1 NNKHTKYR
9 RYCQEI
15 CDMPD
20 PSRPSLLSY
29 WINQRTLRL
38 NTSGLCPEDCLFS
51 VGVTNTYSICWERN
65 STSEVNSSYDR
76 ALASPLGIIEISSSF
91 RFSIFDF
98 SMLVACPAIF
108 RITRWSAVSLVTNP
122 V

>member
-1 NNKHTKYR
+1 MKYS

-29 WINQRTLRL
+29 WFNQRTLRL

-51 VGVTNTYSICWERN
+51 VGVTDTYSICCGRN
-65 STSEVNSSYDR
+65 CTSEGNSSYRR
-76 ALASPLGIIEISSSF
+76 ALASPLGNIELSSAF
-91 RFSIFDF
+91 LFSIFDF